1 MQKSRVIYESI
12 EDKYI
17 TDPYFSDT
25 NKSVSRKN
33 CPDRIGKCK
42 QRYKRQLHSQQSFVG
57 T

>member
-1 MQKSRVIYESI
+1 MIYESI
-12 EDKYI
+12 KDKYI